1 MFTRGRKN
9 RKEKQ
14 KEERIRIDKKK
25 KRRVITIRNISLEFQ
40 E

>member
-25 KRRVITIRNISLEFQ
+25 RRVITIRNISLEFQ

>member
-1 MFTRGRKN
+1 MFTRGRKKQ
-9 RKEKQ
+9 KEKR

-25 KRRVITIRNISLEFQ
+25 RVITIRNISLEVQ